1 VLEVLVHLDGAD
13 GMSRYAENTQV
24 SSEASRGEIER
35 TLRRYGASEFAYG
48 WDKQQAALM
57 FALGGRRIRFA
68 LPMPDPT
75 ERRFTHTPG
84 RGLVRD
90 AAARERE
97 YERAVRQR
105 WRALALVI
113 KAKLEAV
120 DSGITTVE
128 HEFLAHVL
136 LPNGS
141 TVGEWVG
148 PQVETAYA
156 GGAMPS
162 LLPGASS

>member
-1 VLEVLVHLDGAD
+1 
-13 GMSRYAENTQV
+13 MSRYAENTQV
-24 SSEASRGEIER
+24 SSEASRAEIER

-57 FALGGRRIRFA
+57 FALANRRIRFA

-84 RGLVRD
+84 RGLERT
-90 AAARERE
+90 AEAREKE
-97 YERAVRQR
+97 YEQAVRQR

-128 HEFLAHVL
+128 HEFLAHVM
-136 LPNGS
+136 LPDGS
-141 TVGEWVG
+141 TVGEWAS
-148 PQVETAYA
+148 PQLEVAYS
-156 GGAMPS
+156 GHAMPS
-162 LLPGASS
+162 LLPGADRG